1 MKNSEDLRRM
11 LRAVDHKSY
20 PAYKDLRG
28 AYSFGSF
35 VLGIDHVQGD
45 PFASPSRLSI
55 QIDGAKAAFPPA
67 YYKEKHCRIALQE
80 YLNRMV

>member
-1 MKNSEDLRRM
+1 MKSSEDLRRM

-45 PFASPSRLSI
+45 PFASPSRLSV

-67 YYKEKHCRIALQE
+67 Y
-80 YLNRMV
+80 

>member
-45 PFASPSRLSI
+45 PLLLL
-55 QIDGAKAAFPPA
+55 PA
-67 YYKEKHCRIALQE
+67 QHPD
-80 YLNRMV
+80 

>member
-1 MKNSEDLRRM
+1 MKSSEDLRRM

-28 AYSFGSF
+28 AYFFGNF

-45 PFASPSRLSI
+45 PFASPSRLS
-55 QIDGAKAAFPPA
+55 
-67 YYKEKHCRIALQE
+67 
-80 YLNRMV
+80 V